1 MAEDSESLAPLLVDT
16 SNSNIQD
23 KPSSSPSAQ
32 VGLLQSLIW
41 AAVLVI
47 STASLNISL
56 PMFAGGFPEDHFSG
70 PYFVLVFT
78 TACFVV
84 FFGSCTLVSGLV
96 LKPKSPVFL
105 SRPFLSDLLLF
116 LLIGSTS
123 AINGILKVYASPVK
137 RTSPIL
143 QALLSNTAFLWGI
156 PATKL
161 FLRTKRNY
169 QFCQMFPVLAI
180 LFVVNGLA
188 WSLLPSIIRIW
199 RGEEHVFASTGGLVW
214 AFIYLT
220 AMAPSALT
228 NVFQEKYL
236 TQKENISRAQSMHDM
251 LRMLFW
257 SNLMQG
263 LIFIMLFFVDIIP
276 GFGFSS
282 SAQAFFTNIC
292 FTFKC
297 FFNSGACPNV
307 WWKGLTFVLAYI
319 CTTIAAAELNRS
331 SANFG
336 LIASTLG
343 SPLAALFWI
352 LLPHLSQDS
361 TTPLWSVIPAMLLLI
376 GGSVLWKKWEVAEK
390 DRLSGRYQGP

>member
-1 MAEDSESLAPLLVDT
+1 MTKGCHNGRRRYNKSLNYCLVGRWHPKYL
-16 SNSNIQD
+16 S
-23 KPSSSPSAQ
+23 
-32 VGLLQSLIW
+32 
-41 AAVLVI
+41 AVLI
-47 STASLNISL
+47 LSTAGLNISL

-78 TACFVV
+78 TACFVF
-84 FFGSCTLVSGLV
+84 FFGLCTLVSALV
-96 LKPKSPVFL
+96 FTPKSPPLLSKHFL
-105 SRPFLSDLLLF
+105 SELF
-116 LLIGSTS
+116 LCFLIGSTS
-123 AINGILKVYASPVK
+123 AINGILKVYASPGK

-161 FLRTKRNY
+161 LLRTKRNY
-169 QFCQMFPVLAI
+169 QYCQMLPVLAI
-180 LFVVNGLA
+180 LSLVNGLA

-199 RGEEHVFASTGGLVW
+199 HGEEHVFASTGGLVW
-214 AFIYLT
+214 AFIFMA

-228 NVFQEKYL
+228 NVFQEKFL
-236 TQKENISRAQSMHDM
+236 TQKEEISRSQSMHDM

-257 SNLMQG
+257 SNLIQG
-263 LIFIMLFFVDIIP
+263 LVFLMLFFVDIIP

-282 SAQAFFTNIC
+282 SAHEFFTNIR
-292 FTFKC
+292 FTFQC
-297 FFNSGACPNV
+297 FFNSEACPNV

-352 LLPHLSQDS
+352 LFPHLSQDS
-361 TTPLWSVIPAMLLLI
+361 TTTPLWSVIPAMVFLI
-376 GGSVLWKKWEVAEK
+376 GGSVLWKKWEVREK
-390 DRLSGRYQGP
+390 YRSVGMQP